1 MALTANST
9 KAKINYSQLV
19 DEITDDPRVAPNEV
33 PKPEKTYKE
42 EESILENIEEEFTN
56 PITNASNT
64 VLDNRE
70 ESSLSKRLAAQ
81 PKKTCGY
88 QKSIYLAADTY
99 DYVTS
104 IANKY
109 NIRIS
114 QVINSIIRDVKSHEE

>member
-33 PKPEKTYKE
+33 PKPEKTHNE
-42 EESILENIEEEFTN
+42 AESVLENIEEESIN
-56 PITNASNT
+56 QVSIDAINE
-64 VLDNRE
+64 NRE

-81 PKKTCGY
+81 PKKTRGY

-99 DYVTS
+99 DYVMS
-104 IANKY
+104 IADKY